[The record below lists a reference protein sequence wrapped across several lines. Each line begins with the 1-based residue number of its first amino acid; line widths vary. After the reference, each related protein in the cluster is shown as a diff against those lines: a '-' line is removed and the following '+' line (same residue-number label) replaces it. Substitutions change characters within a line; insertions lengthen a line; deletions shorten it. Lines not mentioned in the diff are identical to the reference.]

1 MRTAICTC
9 IKNEHAYLR
18 EWLEYHLGL
27 GFDHI
32 YLYED
37 FGSESHADI
46 VDEYDN
52 VTLLSME
59 VVLCEED
66 HIEGRQMKSVRYSL
80 RCFKEYDWI
89 AFIDADEFIRLEDGL
104 TLHAFLAGYEE
115 HSAVYLSWRMFG
127 ACGHQTKPAGG
138 VQESYTVP
146 ELDVDFGEFLG
157 NRWLHKSI
165 ANMRRDPYAENIH
178 TIRDGVNMDGE
189 PVGRI
194 GIYHTAWID
203 HYFTKSWEEWC
214 DRIFKRGDLCNGNRR
229 LLLFFKANPY
239 LESDMEKMI
248 AEVADRIPHGGKNY
262 WLTPRCI
269 AGGNVR
275 TVTSLNSSMYRVFNP
290 KG

>member
-80 RCFKEYDWI
+80 RC
-89 AFIDADEFIRLEDGL
+89 L
-104 TLHAFLAGYEE
+104 T
-115 HSAVYLSWRMFG
+115 V
-127 ACGHQTKPAGG
+127 KPAPWAQKTESG
-138 VQESYTVP
+138 VFSRSASG
-146 ELDVDFGEFLG
+146 L
-157 NRWLHKSI
+157 
-165 ANMRRDPYAENIH
+165 YA
-178 TIRDGVNMDGE
+178 
-189 PVGRI
+189 
-194 GIYHTAWID
+194 
-203 HYFTKSWEEWC
+203 
-214 DRIFKRGDLCNGNRR
+214 
-229 LLLFFKANPY
+229 
-239 LESDMEKMI
+239 
-248 AEVADRIPHGGKNY
+248 
-262 WLTPRCI
+262 
-269 AGGNVR
+269 
-275 TVTSLNSSMYRVFNP
+275 NSSTTFSVL
-290 KG
+290 